1 MKNIITMYELI
12 GLIKDDE
19 APKKI
24 KDPVTDLIY
33 EYNEKEKNY
42 FRKPA
47 TDKEISQPYYGLFYD
62 DYDLMFNLD
71 YAVETIPEENDDEW
85 EEIELLMCLDTRETS
100 DCICKIQDK
109 INQLIKNQKH
119 LKEKL
124 ENQDENN

>member
-1 MKNIITMYELI
+1 MRNIITLYELI

-19 APKKI
+19 APKKL

-33 EYNEKEKNY
+33 EYDEKEKNY

-47 TDKEISQPYYGLFYD
+47 TDKEIGQPYYGLFYD

-71 YAVETIPEENDDEW
+71 YAVETIPEENDEW
-85 EEIELLMCLDTRETS
+85 EDIELLMCLDTRETS

-119 LKEKL
+119 IIEKL
-124 ENQDENN
+124 EEK